1 MRPRINPYARVFCLA
16 LLLATGCASY
26 DGAGL
31 VPGQSDA
38 RKVEEIM
45 GPPKERLTLAGGET
59 IWFYPHGPFG
69 LTTYAVRLTPG
80 GVVQSVDQ
88 VLTYENIARLKPG
101 ETTSRQVREI
111 LGPPSGGTHLDRQ
124 QRDVWFYPVQ
134 NQIQVRHHLFVQFS
148 SDGIVREVLIVRDP
162 MLDRP

>member
-1 MRPRINPYARVFCLA
+1 MNTSTRFICLA
-16 LLLATGCASY
+16 LLLAAGCASY

-45 GPPKERLTLAGGET
+45 GPPKERVAVAGGES

-69 LTTYAVRLTPG
+69 STTYAVRLSSA

-88 VLTYENIARLKPG
+88 VLTYENIAKLRPG

-111 LGPPSGGTHLDRQ
+111 LGPPSGSTHLDRQ
-124 QRDVWFYPVQ
+124 QRDVWFYPVE
-134 NQIQVRHHLFVQFS
+134 NQVMVRHNLYVQFS
-148 SDGIVREVLIVRDP
+148 ADGIVRELVMVRSPTYDKP
-162 MLDRP
+162 